1 MVRQETS
8 PERGSP
14 ERVSAD
20 RALPDRILDAALA
33 CIGRVGLA
41 KTTLDDVARQ
51 AGCSRATVYRHFPGK
66 APLLVAAVDRE
77 ADRLT
82 ESVLDAAAGERSV
95 ADAAVAVV
103 TTGTRELVGS
113 DALRFVVE
121 HEPESL
127 LPFISFERGDALLA
141 EAARRLAPAFVRFV
155 PAERALRLTEWLVR
169 ISLSYLCSP
178 VEGSTFDEARV
189 RTLVE
194 DFVLPG
200 LTQGVNQ

>member
-8 PERGSP
+8 SERG
-14 ERVSAD
+14 
-20 RALPDRILDAALA
+20 LPDRILDAALV
-33 CIGRVGLA
+33 CVGRFGLA

-51 AGCSRATVYRHFPGK
+51 AGCSRATVYRNFPGK
-66 APLLVAAVDRE
+66 QPLFVAAVNRE
-77 ADRLT
+77 ADRVT
-82 ESVLDAAAGERSV
+82 AVVLDAAAGATSL
-95 ADAAVAVV
+95 ADAAVVVV
-103 TTGTRELVGS
+103 TSGTHALVGS

-121 HEPESL
+121 HEPESV

-141 EAARRLAPAFVRFV
+141 DAARRLAPAFTRFL

-178 VEGSTFDEARV
+178 VEGATFDGAAQV